1 MKNKQVRLYNVLFPL
16 WMMMLFPVT
25 WLIVLPG
32 NFLIDS
38 LVLIVALR
46 VMKIVDWKVWYKR
59 HIIKVFGFGML
70 ADIIGAAY
78 MLVLAVGFQVGRMC
92 DEPYLTV
99 PALLISAVLIFVL
112 NYFVTFR
119 EAEKNT
125 RLRLALTFAIVT
137 APYTFLVP
145 SSWLYGY

>member
-16 WMMMLFPVT
+16 WMLMLFPVT

-46 VMKIVDWKVWYKR
+46 VLKIDDRKTWYKR
-59 HIIKVFGFGML
+59 HILKVFGFGLL
-70 ADIIGAAY
+70 ADVIGAAFLFL
-78 MLVLAVGFQVGRMC
+78 MLVTEISSMG
-92 DEPYLTV
+92 DEPWLTI
-99 PALLISAVLIFVL
+99 PAMLLSAVLIFVF

-119 EAEKNT
+119 KAEKPI
-125 RLRLALTFAIVT
+125 RLRLALIFAIVT

-145 SSWLYGY
+145 SAWLYGF

>member
-1 MKNKQVRLYNVLFPL
+1 MQNKQVRLYNVLFPL
-16 WMMMLFPVT
+16 WFLMIFPVT

-46 VMKIVDWKVWYKR
+46 ALKMDDRKTWYKR
-59 HIIKVFGFGML
+59 HILPVFGFGML
-70 ADIIGAAY
+70 ADVIGAAFLFL
-78 MLVLAVGFQVGRMC
+78 MMVLEVYDIQR
-92 DEPYLTV
+92 ELWLTI
-99 PALLISAVLIFVL
+99 PALLISAVLIFVF

-119 EAEKNT
+119 RAEKPL

-145 SSWLYGY
+145 SGWLYGF